1 MSTEAKIRFEKSR
14 KRLSEVLRNLEEVV
28 KDKIHETAIDSKMI
42 DVSDDLSSSAQA
54 KVIEQEAVIQNLNE
68 EINKLQKNLS
78 DLGNENE
85 FLNDK
90 SKILGKKFD
99 ELRNTGR
106 NLLDAIDVELAAIE
120 EAINDN

>member
-1 MSTEAKIRFEKSR
+1 
-14 KRLSEVLRNLEEVV
+14 
-28 KDKIHETAIDSKMI
+28 
-42 DVSDDLSSSAQA
+42 
-54 KVIEQEAVIQNLNE
+54 VIQNLNE